1 MHHEQHDGDILV
13 TTDPARLDLDTIHGF
28 LSGTSYWAPGIP
40 REVMER
46 SIRHSICFG
55 AFDGGRQV
63 GFARVISDRATF
75 AYVCDVF
82 VLDRHRGRGIGKRIM
97 ACITSHPELQNLR
110 LWTLFTR
117 DAHGLYRQHG
127 FRDARHPDRLME
139 RRAERPRAGARHP
152 TKRGQHEHRS
162 DGGHEGGGPAPRGHG
177 GGARIL
183 ARRTRTARPT
193 STSCRAGR

>member
-1 MHHEQHDGDILV
+1 MHHEWHDGGILV
-13 TTDPARLDLDTIHGF
+13 TTDPARLDLDAIHDF
-28 LSGTSYWAPGIP
+28 LAGSSYWATGIP

-82 VLDRHRGRGIGKRIM
+82 VLPGRRGRGVGARIM

-139 RRAERPRAGARHP
+139 RRAERPYALSEAGHS
-152 TKRGQHEHRS
+152 HE
-162 DGGHEGGGPAPRGHG
+162 E
-177 GGARIL
+177 
-183 ARRTRTARPT
+183 RTA
-193 STSCRAGR
+193 

>member
-28 LSGTSYWAPGIP
+28 LSGSYWARGIP
-40 REVMER
+40 REVVER
-46 SIRHSICFG
+46 SIRHSLCFG

-82 VLDRHRGRGIGKRIM
+82 VLDRDRGRGIGKRIM

-139 RRAERPRAGARHP
+139 RRAERPYALSEAGHS
-152 TKRGQHEHRS
+152 HE
-162 DGGHEGGGPAPRGHG
+162 E
-177 GGARIL
+177 
-183 ARRTRTARPT
+183 RTA
-193 STSCRAGR
+193 

>member
-1 MHHEQHDGDILV
+1 MHHERNHGGILV
-13 TTDPARLDLDTIHGF
+13 TTDPARLDLDAIHDF
-28 LSGTSYWAPGIP
+28 LAGSSYWATGIP

-82 VLDRHRGRGIGKRIM
+82 VLPGRRGRGVGARIM

-117 DAHGLYRQHG
+117 DAHGLYRPHG

-139 RRAERPRAGARHP
+139 RRAERPYALSAAGHS
-152 TKRGQHEHRS
+152 QE
-162 DGGHEGGGPAPRGHG
+162 E
-177 GGARIL
+177 
-183 ARRTRTARPT
+183 RTA
-193 STSCRAGR
+193 